1 MLQRIQKRMEQPQR
15 QQHKNGKTAA
25 TTLVVAGVVTSA
37 GLGAWNMTKP
47 VMAAPT
53 ATAPNPTAPNATL
66 PDSTAFID
74 SDANLP
80 PLPIEYV
87 PMKVVEQDRRL
98 RAAFPKAV
106 RDQAFMQPLMGGRA
120 LPPTMQSLPGAVPM
134 PAPLG
139 KASTVASAKMQTVT
153 KKAPAKASAKASA
166 KATAKSKAPQKT
178 AQAAVK
184 STPGSIPLDNTLSGT
199 LLAQGQRIPPRPPG
213 AAPRIPQPTI
223 APFPVTTART
233 PKPTIPSWVRYPLE
247 FQMCGIGIGT
257 RAVDKDQFNRIDRY
271 GLFAMHGNPTAVV
284 VPTGEGGGVTITQ
297 TPPEVAALFPQDQ
310 DGGLP
315 NWAAAIT
322 VGLDN
327 NHVAWLYNRDTYA
340 MSFIVDRL
348 GFVDAIVVA
357 GTYSPIA
364 KTQLEDPLHTVQLGD
379 DLRKVLFRY
388 GYPDTLE
395 TYAVQAIAGAGAVTG
410 GAGAGQG
417 GEGSSS
423 GSEGSG
429 GRSSGSSGSS
439 PGGGS
444 SGSSSSSGSSGS
456 SSSGSSSSEGGSSGG
471 EGGGGGAGVAGNA
484 GFRTFEL
491 RYEQSYNVVFT
502 IRDNRVVRIYI
513 FGDPDFF
520 NMQRRR
526 ALRTSY

>member
-1 MLQRIQKRMEQPQR
+1 MQQPEQQR
-15 QQHKNGKTAA
+15 KNRKTGAA
-25 TTLVVAGVVTSA
+25 TLSVAGLA
-37 GLGAWNMTKP
+37 GASVWCAIAP
-47 VMAAPT
+47 VIAAP
-53 ATAPNPTAPNATL
+53 AEPTTTPVAL

-74 SDANLP
+74 KDANLP

-87 PMKVVEQDRRL
+87 PMKVIQQDWKR
-98 RAAFPKAV
+98 RAALPKAM
-106 RDQAFMQPLMGGRA
+106 RDQAFMQPLLGGKP
-120 LPPTMQSLPGAVPM
+120 LPASMQTMPGAQPL
-134 PAPLG
+134 PAPIG
-139 KASTVASAKMQTVT
+139 KAETVSAARMQAAPKTNGKTVPKT
-153 KKAPAKASAKASA
+153 TAKAPAKSTSA
-166 KATAKSKAPQKT
+166 P
-178 AQAAVK
+178 
-184 STPGSIPLDNTLSGT
+184 
-199 LLAQGQRIPPRPPG
+199 LLAQAIPPRAPG
-213 AAPRIPQPTI
+213 RAGTNPRIPQPAI
-223 APFPVTTART
+223 APFPVSAART
-233 PKPTIPSWVRYPLE
+233 PKPTIPAWVRYPLE
-247 FQMCGIGIGT
+247 FQLCGIGIGT
-257 RAVDKDQFNRIDRY
+257 RAVDKDQYNRIDRY

-284 VPTGEGGGVTITQ
+284 VPTGEGAGVTVTQ

-395 TYAVQAIAGAGAVTG
+395 TYSIQAIAGAGTVANAAAG
-410 GAGAGQG
+410 GQGAG
-417 GEGSSS
+417 GES
-423 GSEGSG
+423 
-429 GRSSGSSGSS
+429 
-439 PGGGS
+439 
-444 SGSSSSSGSSGS
+444 SSSSSGSSSGG
-456 SSSGSSSSEGGSSGG
+456 SSSGSSSGGGTPPGRPPEGGSSGG
-471 EGGGGGAGVAGNA
+471 SSSSSAGAGASSEGGAGGGGAGVVGNA

-526 ALRTSY
+526 SIRTSY